1 MDGTKN
7 IQSIK
12 ELEELAKKIGTEIE
26 KRFVG
31 NEEKRNLRQL
41 LIVIGKHKTEKL
53 LLHILKKINVA
64 EIEDKLPSDIEIES
78 MTYGFIQGIKFNPKY
93 PYSPAM
99 QSTYQKFLRV
109 FLKVYSNESKLN
121 TEDLQQIINK
131 TKSLIASVAYN
142 EGGDSKEIESIIGI
156 NQISPDNLI
165 DNGNKEKLKE
175 SFQSIELSSS
185 NMRTRKEEFY
195 YAIENRLQK
204 YAAAISVQ
212 GDAGFMQH
220 IMKTGHMLCIE
231 LKNLDTKY
239 SLFGDGQWGYGVNYI
254 NDGFSEYVNYDVEVI
269 NKIDEL
275 NKHIKYNL
283 FWLLIFKIENHKFNY
298 HLFCMDLS
306 TGKFNFDSDKFLNLS
321 EFENVSVRKRDEYF
335 YIDLYF
341 HALTKPFSFQV
352 DKLAGINDKAEE
364 YKKIFDL
371 IQKNKLQTQVT
382 GVLPNVKP
390 EENNDYKSIIKNGE
404 NKTVEFKSTLR
415 WNIKQSKIDKIIE
428 HSVMKTINAFLNCEG
443 GMLFIGLDDDGNL
456 LGLDSDF
463 DSFNGHN
470 KKDEFQKHFD
480 NLIKNGF
487 GNSIHRAIRFT
498 FEEIDGIC
506 VALVSIAKKYTEPSF
521 LKHENDEKFYIRAT
535 ASTHELRGKEL
546 ANYIKEHWKTS

>member
-1 MDGTKN
+1 MDEAN
-7 IQSIK
+7 ENQSII
-12 ELEELAKKIGTEIE
+12 ELEELAKKLGTEIE

-53 LLHILKKINVA
+53 LLHILKKINLA
-64 EIEDKLPSDIEIES
+64 DIDGNTPSDIELES

-93 PYSPAM
+93 PFNPAM
-99 QSTYQKFLRV
+99 QSTFQKFLRV
-109 FLKVYSNESKLN
+109 FFKVYSNESGFN
-121 TEDLQQIINK
+121 TEDLQLMISR
-131 TKSLIASVAYN
+131 TKNLIASIAYN
-142 EGGDSKEIESIIGI
+142 EGEDPGEIESIICF
-156 NQISPDNLI
+156 NQISPGKLLGFEGAKQLTQSLPNTEI
-165 DNGNKEKLKE
+165 D
-175 SFQSIELSSS
+175 
-185 NMRTRKEEFY
+185 NMRTKKEEFY
-195 YAIENRLQK
+195 SAIEKRFRV
-204 YAAAISVQ
+204 YAEALPVK

-220 IMKTGHMLCIE
+220 ILRTGHVLLIE
-231 LKNLDTKY
+231 LKNLDIKY
-239 SLFGDGQWGYGVNYI
+239 NLFGDGQWGYGVNYI
-254 NDGFSEYVNYDVEVI
+254 NDGVSEYANHDVQVI

-306 TGKFNFDSDKFLNLS
+306 TGKFNFDSDKFLDLNEL
-321 EFENVSVRKRDEYF
+321 ENASVRKRDEYF
-335 YIDLYF
+335 FIDLHF

-364 YKKIFDL
+364 YKRMFDL
-371 IQKNKLQTQVT
+371 IINKLQMQVT
-382 GVLPNVKP
+382 AVLPNVRP
-390 EENNDYKSIIKNGE
+390 VENNDYKLIIKNGE
-404 NKTVEFKSTLR
+404 SKTVEFKSTLR
-415 WNIKQSKIDKIIE
+415 WNIKQIKTDKIIE

-456 LGLDSDF
+456 LGLGSDF
-463 DSFNGHN
+463 DSFSGHN

-487 GNSIHRAIRFT
+487 GNSIHRAIKFT

-506 VALVSIAKKYTEPSF
+506 LALVNIAKKYPEPTF

-535 ASTHELRGKEL
+535 ASTHELKGREL